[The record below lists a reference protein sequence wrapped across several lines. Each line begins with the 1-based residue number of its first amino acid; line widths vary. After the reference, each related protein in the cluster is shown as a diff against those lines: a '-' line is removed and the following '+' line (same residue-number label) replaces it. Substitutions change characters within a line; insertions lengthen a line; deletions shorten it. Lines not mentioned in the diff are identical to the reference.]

1 MLIFGG
7 TAAKNQHKRTVLFT
21 IWHQEPRRWRKCY
34 NGGSDC
40 KRQDWIREVR
50 MPSPFPGMD
59 PYREGTE
66 WISVHIE
73 LSSALT
79 NLYDAL
85 RYDLS
90 LDYDRP
96 PEIPLR
102 ETEMR

>member
-1 MLIFGG
+1 
-7 TAAKNQHKRTVLFT
+7 
-21 IWHQEPRRWRKCY
+21 
-34 NGGSDC
+34 
-40 KRQDWIREVR
+40 
-50 MPSPFPGMD
+50 MD